1 MISMTD
7 LQNLDMENIG
17 DWPKEVYIAAVI
29 MITLGIVLLGYVLIL
44 GGRYRQLSSVIHEET
59 SIRDELKRKKKLAL
73 TLPAY
78 QHQLKTVETTYEAV
92 INVLPVKGET
102 PTEWGDVE
110 GSISRIQMASGL
122 EEIKYRNSD
131 YMPHGFY
138 EKTFRGEELSG
149 NFREFMNFIESVSNF
164 PRITT
169 IKHIKIEQARVKA
182 RRSRPSESADA
193 GNLAIGLRIE
203 MYRRIEKQADD
214 TVVRR

>member
-59 SIRDELKRKKKLAL
+59 SIRDELKRKKQLAL